1 MVLSLLHRAKF
12 HINSKKVAINS
23 RKIRKVFMEE
33 VTGKLDIQDYIARL
47 GTKKGGEFWWKNSKK
62 EFHVE
67 EIT

>member
-1 MVLSLLHRAKF
+1 MA
-12 HINSKKVAINS
+12 
-23 RKIRKVFMEE
+23 E